1 MRRRETHSRLGA
13 SLIAALAVAAFALA
27 ACGGGDET
35 GTGDTTAA
43 RAPDLERY
51 CELIAELDRNSAAIF
66 DETAEESEDGIPS
79 TEELAAAQLRVL
91 EENEDL
97 IAEAGVVVPDEIRD
111 DFELSVE
118 SARERAEAG
127 DASQP
132 PKEVADASIRLQE
145 FRRDNCAPSK

>member
-1 MRRRETHSRLGA
+1 VRRRTRQSRRGS
-13 SLIAALAVAAFALA
+13 SLIAALAVAALTIAG
-27 ACGGGDET
+27 CGDDESADET
-35 GTGDTTAA
+35 TVAA
-43 RAPDLERY
+43 QPDLERY
-51 CELIAELDRNSAAIF
+51 CELVAELDRNSAAIF
-66 DETAEESEDGIPS
+66 TETAEEAEGGIPS
-79 TEELAAAQLRVL
+79 NEELAAAQLRVL

-132 PKEVADASIRLQE
+132 PKEVADAGIRLQE
-145 FRRDNCAPSK
+145 FRRDNCARSK

>member
-1 MRRRETHSRLGA
+1 MRLRETHSRLGA
-13 SLIAALAVAAFALA
+13 SLITALAVAAFALA

-35 GTGDTTAA
+35 GTGATVAG
-43 RAPDLERY
+43 APDLERY
-51 CELIAELDRNSAAIF
+51 CELVAELDRNSAAIF
-66 DETAEESEDGIPS
+66 RETAEKAEDGIPS

-97 IAEAGVVVPDEIRD
+97 IAEAGAVVPDEIRD

-118 SARERAEAG
+118 SARERAEVG

-132 PKEVADASIRLQE
+132 PKAVADAGIRLQE